1 MARDLGA
8 GVPRR
13 RDWQPGHAVGDQW
26 LVQMAERLGGDSDA
40 LRVLSVLRDF
50 GFGIVVVIVIDNFDT
65 GCTH

>member
-26 LVQMAERLGGDSDA
+26 LVQMAERLRGDSEP
-40 LRVLSVLRDF
+40 LRVLNALRDF
-50 GFGIVVVIVIDNFDT
+50 GMGIVIVIVIDNFGTGDT
-65 GCTH
+65 H